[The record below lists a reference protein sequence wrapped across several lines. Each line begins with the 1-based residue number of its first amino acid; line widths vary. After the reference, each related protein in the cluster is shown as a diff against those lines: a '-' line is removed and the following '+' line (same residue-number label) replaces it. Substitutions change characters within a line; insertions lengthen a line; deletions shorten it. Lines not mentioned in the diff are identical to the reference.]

1 MPLILLFGFFLY
13 IYLEISLLVSVGG
26 AIGVLPLILLMIGI
40 SALGLWLIKLRGL
53 VTILKIRQQLAM
65 GQQPTQAVISS
76 IFFAISGVLLIIP
89 GFLSDILAILL
100 LLPFTRMLVQGFILK
115 LLGDRIRFTS
125 FGSPFRSSQQNNAT
139 TFEAEFE
146 RKQDE
151 DKWIK

>member
-40 SALGLWLIKLRGL
+40 SVLGLWLIKLRGL

-65 GQQPTQAVISS
+65 GQLPTQAVISS

-115 LLGDRIRFTS
+115 LLGDRIRFAS
-125 FGSPFRSSQQNNAT
+125 FGEPFRSSQQNNAT